1 MAEDNRTS
9 WLDDEGGVALEDSA
23 RKLESFLEAMA
34 DGIISEDEVTAQEAR
49 VVELMKAIEPKL
61 DDGLHGEVTRLLVE
75 LTAYDIMKLLS
86 TMQAAR
92 IRTEFKG

>member
-1 MAEDNRTS
+1 MAGENRTS
-9 WLDDEGGVALEDSA
+9 WLDEEGGVALEDSA

-34 DGIISEDEVTAQEAR
+34 DGFVSEDEVTAQEGR

-61 DDGLHGEVTRLLVE
+61 SDELHGDVTRLLVE

-92 IRTEFKG
+92 IKSEFRG

>member
-1 MAEDNRTS
+1 MAGDNRTS
-9 WLDDEGGVALEDSA
+9 WLDEEGGVALEESA
-23 RKLESFLEAMA
+23 RKLETFLEAMA
-34 DGIISEDEVTAQEAR
+34 DGFISDDEVAAQESR

-92 IRTEFKG
+92 IKTEFKG